1 MKKVGFFRS
10 IHFKLVIIY
19 VLLIFVAMQIIGVYF
34 VGKLEKSLVDNF
46 QSSIRGHVNLLSL

>member
-34 VGKLEKSLVDNF
+34 VGKLEKNLVDNF
-46 QSSIRGHVNLLSL
+46 QSSIKRTC